1 MFVIGTAGHVDHG
14 KSTLIEAITGTHP
27 DRLSEERDREMSI
40 VLGFD
45 TFQLPDGKEISVVD
59 VPGHRDFIENML
71 SGIGAI
77 DAALLVIAADEGVM
91 PQTREHLAI
100 LDLLEID
107 CGVVA
112 LTKVDLIDD
121 QEWIELV
128 EMEIQEILS
137 STALQSAKIVP
148 VSSKTRE
155 GIGQLLE
162 ELARILDQKQP
173 RPDLNRPRLSVDRAF
188 LVSGFGTVVTGTLL
202 DGSFQVGDEVII
214 LPKKIKGRIRG
225 LQHHNQNVE
234 RIQPGS
240 RAAVNISGVDV
251 NHIERGDMIAHPG
264 DYETTG
270 RFTVR
275 FRYLADL
282 EDPVEHNTEVKI
294 FIGADEAEARVRLLG
309 KERLQPGETGWLQL
323 ETKDPIVAL
332 RGDHYI
338 LRRPSPSQ
346 TLGGGIV
353 IEPNTPYRYKRFDQ
367 EVQNRLELMAQG
379 SPYDV
384 IRQILESEGIMNRED
399 LLFKSSL
406 PEDVFQNTVQELKID
421 NLTVGIAGK
430 GKEDYLISIRTE
442 WENARSRLVN
452 QILDYHRNYPLRA
465 GMPREELKNQSSLK
479 TDVFELV
486 ISDLVDAGEVEQ
498 RGPLV
503 REKDHQV
510 KYNADQKSLIEKNRQ
525 KFELNPFTP
534 PPVSECREFLGDEL
548 YESLVA
554 QEELISLSNEVVF
567 LPETYQEMVDRVRQY
582 IKDQGSITV
591 AETRDLF
598 QSSRRYVLAFLED
611 LDEQGVTIREGD
623 QRRLRN
629 D

>member
-45 TFQLPDGKEISVVD
+45 TFQLPDGKEISIVD

-100 LDLLEID
+100 LDLLEVD
-107 CGVVA
+107 CGVVV
-112 LTKVDLIDD
+112 LTKIDLIDD
-121 QEWIELV
+121 QEWIDLV
-128 EMEIQEILS
+128 EMEIREILS
-137 STALQSAKIVP
+137 TTAFHSAEIVP
-148 VSSKTRE
+148 VSSKTGQGIE
-155 GIGQLLE
+155 GLCD
-162 ELARILDQKQP
+162 ELVRILDQKQP

-188 LVSGFGTVVTGTLL
+188 LISGFGTVVTGTLL
-202 DGSFQVGDEVII
+202 DGSFQVGEEVVL
-214 LPKKIKGRIRG
+214 LPKRIKGRIRG
-225 LQHHNQNVE
+225 LQHHNQNVD

-251 NHIERGDMIAHPG
+251 KDIERGDLIAHPG

-282 EDPVEHNTEVKI
+282 VQPIEHNTEVKI

-323 ETKDPIVAL
+323 ETTDPIVAL

-367 EVQNRLELMAQG
+367 DIISRLELMAQG
-379 SPYDV
+379 SPEDV
-384 IRQILESEGIMNRED
+384 IRQLLDTEGILKRED
-399 LLFKSSL
+399 LLFQSSL
-406 PEDVFQNTVQELKID
+406 PEDVFEITIQKLID
-421 NLTVGIAGK
+421 ESLAVGISGK
-430 GKEDYLISIRTE
+430 GKENFLISARNE
-442 WENARSRLVN
+442 WEKARSELVN
-452 QILDYHRNYPLRA
+452 QILEYHKKYPLRA
-465 GMPREELKNQSSLK
+465 GMPREELKNQSKLD
-479 TDVFELV
+479 TDAFELV
-486 ISDLVDAGEVEQ
+486 ILDLAESGEIEQ

-503 REKDHQV
+503 REINHQV
-510 KYNADQKSLIEKNRQ
+510 KYNTDQADLIERNRQ
-525 KFELNPFTP
+525 KFEKDPFTP
-534 PPVSECREFLGDEL
+534 PTASECREFLGDEL
-548 YESLVA
+548 FESLVA
-554 QEELISLSNEVVF
+554 QEKLISLSNEVVF
-567 LPETYQEMVDRVRQY
+567 LPATYQEMVGRVREF
-582 IKDQGSITV
+582 IKDRGSITV

-598 QSSRRYVLAFLED
+598 QSSRRYMLAFLED
-611 LDEQGVTIREGD
+611 LDKKQITVREGD
-623 QRRLRN
+623 QRRLRK
-629 D
+629 

>member
-45 TFQLPDGKEISVVD
+45 TFQLPDGKEISIVD

-100 LDLLEID
+100 LDLLEVD
-107 CGVVA
+107 CGVVV
-112 LTKVDLIDD
+112 LTKIDLIDD
-121 QEWIELV
+121 QEWIDLV
-128 EMEIQEILS
+128 EMEIREILS
-137 STALQSAKIVP
+137 PTALHSAGIVL
-148 VSSKTRE
+148 VSSKTGE
-155 GIGQLLE
+155 GIEQLLD
-162 ELARILDQKQP
+162 ELVRILNQKQP

-202 DGSFQVGDEVII
+202 DGIFQVGDEVVL
-214 LPKKIKGRIRG
+214 LPQKIKGRIRG
-225 LQHHNQNVE
+225 LQHHNQNVDQ
-234 RIQPGS
+234 IQPGS

-251 NHIERGDMIAHPG
+251 KDIERGDLVAHPG

-275 FRYLADL
+275 FRHLADL
-282 EDPVEHNTEVKI
+282 VQPLEHNTEVKI

-309 KERLQPGETGWLQL
+309 KERLLPGETGWLQL
-323 ETKDPIVAL
+323 ETTDPIVAL

-367 EVQNRLELMAQG
+367 EIISRLETMAEG
-379 SPYDV
+379 SPQDI
-384 IRQILESEGIMNRED
+384 IRQILETEGFLKRDD
-399 LLFKSSL
+399 LLFQSSL
-406 PEDVFQNTVQELKID
+406 PENVFEVTIQKLID
-421 NLTVGIAGK
+421 ENLAVRISGK
-430 GKEDYLISIRTE
+430 GKVNFLISTRHE
-442 WENARSRLVN
+442 WEKVRSMLIN
-452 QILDYHRNYPLRA
+452 KILDYHRKYPLRA
-465 GMPREELKNQSSLK
+465 GMPREELKNQSGLE
-479 TDVFELV
+479 TEAFELV
-486 ISDLVDAGEVEQ
+486 ILDLAESGELEQ

-503 REKDHQV
+503 REINHQV
-510 KYNADQKSLIEKNRQ
+510 TYNPDQIKLIESNRQ
-525 KFELNPFTP
+525 KFEQDPFTP
-534 PPVSECREFLGDEL
+534 PTASECREFLGDEL
-548 YESLVA
+548 FESLVA
-554 QEELISLSNEVVF
+554 QEKLISISNEVVF
-567 LPETYQEMVDRVRQY
+567 LPETYQEMVDRVQEF

-611 LDEQGVTIREGD
+611 LDQQGVTVREGD
-623 QRRLRN
+623 QRRLRK
-629 D
+629 